1 MLGREITCMPFN
13 VSFLLAIS
21 EVLGDCTSVS
31 SSYLSVKWADNNDIF
46 LIRTVVMMMQVKIY
60 QVLILA
66 IDTQCLGLAKRKKK
80 KRLTVL

>member
-1 MLGREITCMPFN
+1 MPFN
-13 VSFLLAIS
+13 ASFLLAIS

-66 IDTQCLGLAKRKKK
+66 IDTQCHGLAERKKK
-80 KRLTVL
+80 